1 MSSEK
6 RYGSWYFLGSVIL
19 LYIIVILIHPAYL
32 NPSLQFFI
40 GIIKRILPVF
50 IVVFILMVLTN
61 YFVTPRM
68 LVKWLGK
75 ESGIKG
81 WLIAII
87 GGILSSGP
95 IYMWYPLLSQIKKQ
109 GGRDGL
115 IATFLYNRAVKIPL
129 MPLLIYYFGWI
140 YAIVLTFVMII
151 FSVFQGLI
159 VEKIVEVKK

>member
-1 MSSEK
+1 
-6 RYGSWYFLGSVIL
+6 
-19 LYIIVILIHPAYL
+19 
-32 NPSLQFFI
+32 
-40 GIIKRILPVF
+40 
-50 IVVFILMVLTN
+50 
-61 YFVTPRM
+61 M